1 MKPLAFR
8 PRALLALASACAFAM
23 LAALPRDAGAANAAV
38 SINNFAFSPGSVTVG
53 IGDTVTWTNN
63 QAGVPH
69 TVTSDTA
76 GVMDSGTLAS
86 GATYAKTFDAAGT
99 FTYFCAIHPTRTGTV
114 IVTAAEAT
122 ATATTAA
129 PTATTAAATAT
140 PTAAA
145 TSTAAATATTT
156 ATTAATATQP
166 AATATPTRA
175 STAPAGTPTTQAPA
189 PPATGTDDGGDGGG
203 ALLPVAGIG
212 LLAVVGGAAAWAM
225 SRRRRAA

>member
-8 PRALLALASACAFAM
+8 PRALLALAAACAFAM

-99 FTYFCAIHPTRTGTV
+99 FTYFCAIHPTMTGTV

-156 ATTAATATQP
+156 ATATQP

>member
-8 PRALLALASACAFAM
+8 PRALLALAAACAFAM

-38 SINNFAFSPGSVTVG
+38 SITNFAFSPGSVTVG

-99 FTYFCAIHPTRTGTV
+99 FTYFCAIHPTMTGTV

-145 TSTAAATATTT
+145 TSTAAATATAAT
-156 ATTAATATQP
+156 AAATATQP

-212 LLAVVGGAAAWAM
+212 LLAVVGGAVAWAM

>member
-8 PRALLALASACAFAM
+8 PRALLALAAACAFAM

-99 FTYFCAIHPTRTGTV
+99 FTYFCAIHPTMTGTV

-140 PTAAA
+140 ATPTAAA

-156 ATTAATATQP
+156 ATATQP

>member
-8 PRALLALASACAFAM
+8 PRALLALAAACAFAM
-23 LAALPRDAGAANAAV
+23 LAAVPRDAGAANAAV

-99 FTYFCAIHPTRTGTV
+99 FTYFCAIHPTMTGTV

-156 ATTAATATQP
+156 ATATQP

>member
-8 PRALLALASACAFAM
+8 PRALLALAAACAFAM
-23 LAALPRDAGAANAAV
+23 LAAVPRDAGAANAAV

-99 FTYFCAIHPTRTGTV
+99 FTYFCAIHPTMTGTV

-129 PTATTAAATAT
+129 PTATTAAATA
-140 PTAAA
+140 A
-145 TSTAAATATTT
+145 
-156 ATTAATATQP
+156 
-166 AATATPTRA
+166 RMCHVIIE
-175 STAPAGTPTTQAPA
+175 
-189 PPATGTDDGGDGGG
+189 
-203 ALLPVAGIG
+203 LIVLWR
-212 LLAVVGGAAAWAM
+212 L
-225 SRRRRAA
+225 

>member
-8 PRALLALASACAFAM
+8 PRALLALAAACAFAM
-23 LAALPRDAGAANAAV
+23 LAAVPRDAGAANAAV

-99 FTYFCAIHPTRTGTV
+99 FTYFCAIHPTMTGTV

-145 TSTAAATATTT
+145 TSTAAATATATT
-156 ATTAATATQP
+156 AAATATQP